1 MPVGVG
7 QSTGSLPAQPSRAVY
22 WLSVVLSALPVAMM
36 LLSAA
41 MKIAQPPA
49 VVQGMSELG
58 LQLWTLPVLA
68 VLEIGSAL
76 IYAVPRTSVLG
87 AILVT
92 GYLGGAIATHL
103 RVGQAALI
111 GPAILALSAWGGLY
125 LREER
130 LRALIPLRALPRG

>member
-1 MPVGVG
+1 
-7 QSTGSLPAQPSRAVY
+7 
-22 WLSVVLSALPVAMM
+22 MM